1 MSPTLLITVVGPTA
15 IGKTR
20 WAVSLAKHYNTEVIS
35 ADSRQFFKEMSIGTA
50 APTVE
55 EQDNVPHH
63 FVHHLSV
70 EQPYSVGDFEQDA
83 LNLIAERSADHS
95 VLIMAGGSGLYVDAV
110 LYGLDHFPEVEA
122 GIREDLVRTLDNEGL
137 AALQTELQRTDPEY
151 YKQVDLQ
158 NPQRIIRALEV
169 IRSSGQPFSSF
180 RKRAKDER
188 PFASVLIGLK
198 ADREVIYERINQRV
212 DQMMEQGLEKEAR
225 ALYPLRELN
234 ALQTVGYKELF
245 AYFDGE
251 ISREM
256 AVDRIKQNTRRFAK
270 RQLTWFRKNKDI
282 KWFDHD
288 SSLEEVVGFIEQYRG
303 GLGD

>member
-55 EQDNVPHH
+55 EQDGVPHH

-151 YKQVDLQ
+151 YKKVDLQ
-158 NPQRIIRALEV
+158 NPQRIVRALEV

-180 RKRAKDER
+180 RKRAKDKR